1 MNELRIQELRRRA
14 RNRAKARNVSP
25 IEQSIIT
32 IQQYFLTPGM
42 HCIEVPT
49 VQQGRSLLRI
59 CLDSLQIFA
68 DVALLTMATKKCP
81 AQYRDLYEEVKHL
94 TVHDGTLEEF
104 ILTSFYNDFLIIEY
118 TPQLLEQPWFGTFEQ
133 LLSKYS
139 IAQSIPVIIFMYDEY
154 ALEAN

>member
-1 MNELRIQELRRRA
+1 MC
-14 RNRAKARNVSP
+14 V
-25 IEQSIIT
+25 
-32 IQQYFLTPGM
+32 
-42 HCIEVPT
+42 
-49 VQQGRSLLRI
+49 
-59 CLDSLQIFA
+59 DSLQLFA
-68 DVALLTMATKKCP
+68 DVALLTMATQKCP
-81 AQYRDLYEEVKHL
+81 AQYRDLYEEIQHL

-139 IAQSIPVIIFMYDEY
+139 IAQSIPVIMFMYDEY